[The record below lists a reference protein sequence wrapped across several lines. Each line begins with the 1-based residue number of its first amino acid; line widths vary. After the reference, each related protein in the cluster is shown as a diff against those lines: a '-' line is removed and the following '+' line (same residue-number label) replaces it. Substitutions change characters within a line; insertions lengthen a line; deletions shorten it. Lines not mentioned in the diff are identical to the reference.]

1 MPDDSA
7 QPDVAVAASPST
19 GAVVSLGWTPKW
31 IALGILPLLL
41 LAAIVV
47 TIIAT
52 NGGIGDRNA
61 PPIEDLSI
69 QRISLPE
76 AGMIDVDVINQGP
89 DDITIAQVQVDG
101 AYWSH
106 SIDGDRTL
114 GPLESARIEI
124 PYPWVEDE
132 THAIAIV
139 SSNGIVFQGEIAV
152 AVESPKSNAATFGRF
167 ALIGFYVGIVPIAI
181 GMLWYPF
188 MRRMGQRG
196 LQFVLALTIGLLVF
210 LVLDTFQEAG
220 EVAASV
226 PTPLDGPLLV
236 PLVALLTFLL
246 LITVSSSGR
255 GAEQTPL
262 STSYRIAFGI
272 GLHNLGEGLA
282 IGAAFGL
289 GEIAL
294 GVFLIVG
301 FTLHN
306 VTEGVGIAA
315 PILRERPPLVH
326 FAGLAALAGTPAIFG
341 VWIGGFIY
349 SPFWATLFLAIGIGA
364 LAQVIVEVSRLIT
377 RWSQRRDGGLVNWT
391 TFGGVTAG
399 IAIMYLTALVVLG

>member
-1 MPDDSA
+1 MAD
-7 QPDVAVAASPST
+7 AAAREVNVPEE
-19 GAVVSLGWTPKW
+19 APAEIEREGWTPKW
-31 IALGILPLLL
+31 IALGILPLIL

-47 TIIAT
+47 AIIAT
-52 NGGIGDRNA
+52 DGGIGDRNT
-61 PPIEDLSI
+61 PPIEDLNI
-69 QRISLPE
+69 QRVTLPE
-76 AGMIDVDVINQGP
+76 PGLIELDVVNQGP

-106 SIDGDRTL
+106 SVDGGRTL
-114 GPLESARIEI
+114 GPLESATIEI
-124 PYPWVEDE
+124 PYPWVQDE
-132 THAIAIV
+132 THGIAIV
-139 SSNGIVFQGEIAV
+139 SETGVVFDGEVAV
-152 AVESPKSNAATFGRF
+152 AVESPAADAGTFGRF
-167 ALIGFYVGIVPIAI
+167 ALIGFYVGVVPIAI

-210 LVLDTFQEAG
+210 LVLDTFEEAG
-220 EVAASV
+220 EVAAAV

-246 LITVSSSGR
+246 LVTVSNSGDR
-255 GAEQTPL
+255 DERRPL
-262 STSYRIAFGI
+262 GTSYRIAFGI

-282 IGAAFGL
+282 IGAAFAL

-315 PILRERPPLVH
+315 PILRERPPLPH
-326 FAGLAALAGTPAIFG
+326 FAGLAALAGVPAIFG
-341 VWIGGFIY
+341 VWIGGFVY
-349 SPFWATLFLAIGIGA
+349 SPFWATLFLAIGVGA

-377 RWSQRRDGGLVNWT
+377 RWSQRRSGALVNWT
-391 TFGGVTAG
+391 TFSGVTAG